1 MGGDC
6 KGSDYQYMLQN
17 CPVTCDI
24 CAEAEAEH
32 VKLEEERKKNPTY
45 EPEDSKVFKLT
56 ADTIDDFVNE
66 YPLILMEFYAP
77 WCGHCQHV
85 APEFREAAR
94 ILTEESEAGRL
105 PPIKLGKFDDSA
117 PENQDY
123 KAGSEEMWNFTSYP
137 SMYIV
142 QDGEVDDYWGG
153 HESEEIVHHMSELAR
168 GKNQTE
174 ARISW
179 HAIEKGIKPGFY
191 KAGGKHESDQITELD
206 PDNFRDTVL
215 RSDAVWIVEFYSD
228 KCPICNSLAPEIIKA
243 STKAQAEVPT
253 LKYGACNSRVYDE
266 LAESFE
272 ILSYPWVAAFYRG
285 KKIEDMAGMG
295 GWESFYDFGKRKH
308 SEHWKKENSAVFDA
322 EIPAPKKKEDDK
334 KDGEAKREETTD
346 TKDEL

>member
-1 MGGDC
+1 MAGVKSCLVALLCSVAESAFNCADKSPECPQWKQNMGGDC
-6 KGSDYQYMLQN
+6 KGAILYGTQFLCDAFLLTCMSCEGSDYQYMLQN

-117 PENQDY
+117 VSHASEPYRTVCTNIIDMQPENQDY

-191 KAGGKHESDQITELD
+191 KVILG
-206 PDNFRDTVL
+206 VL
-215 RSDAVWIVEFYSD
+215 TFAR
-228 KCPICNSLAPEIIKA
+228 CCNHAQPFTS
-243 STKAQAEVPT
+243 STYT
-253 LKYGACNSRVYDE
+253 
-266 LAESFE
+266 
-272 ILSYPWVAAFYRG
+272 
-285 KKIEDMAGMG
+285 
-295 GWESFYDFGKRKH
+295 GW
-308 SEHWKKENSAVFDA
+308 W
-322 EIPAPKKKEDDK
+322 
-334 KDGEAKREETTD
+334 
-346 TKDEL
+346 